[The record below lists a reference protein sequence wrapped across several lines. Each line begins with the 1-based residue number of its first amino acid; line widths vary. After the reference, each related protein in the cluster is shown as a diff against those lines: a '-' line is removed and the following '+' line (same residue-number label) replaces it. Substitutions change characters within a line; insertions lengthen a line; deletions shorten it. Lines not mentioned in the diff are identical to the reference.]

1 MIIIN
6 YHPIFVLL
14 DIAQSFLV
22 DLPLPVDQV
31 GRHVHQIQNA
41 VNRLVPILQHE
52 LLVLDGSE
60 IDDAVDAID
69 SARNDVFVVERAKL
83 FLAIFPLH
91 LQQLAH
97 AA

>member
-1 MIIIN
+1 
-6 YHPIFVLL
+6 
-14 DIAQSFLV
+14 
-22 DLPLPVDQV
+22 VDQV

-52 LLVLDGSE
+52 LLILNGSE
-60 IDDAVDAID
+60 IDDAVNAIN
-69 SARNDVFVVERAKL
+69 SARNDVFVVEGTKL

-97 AA
+97 TAQS

>member
-1 MIIIN
+1 M
-6 YHPIFVLL
+6 
-14 DIAQSFLV
+14 DIPQSFLV

-91 LQQLAH
+91 FQQLAH